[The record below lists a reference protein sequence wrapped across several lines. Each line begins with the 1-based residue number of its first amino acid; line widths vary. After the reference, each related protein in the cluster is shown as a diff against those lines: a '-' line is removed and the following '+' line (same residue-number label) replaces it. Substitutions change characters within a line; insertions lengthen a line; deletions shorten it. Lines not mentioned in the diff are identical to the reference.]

1 MIFNNVINHLKLWCA
16 DKHEAYQK
24 NYTNYGGVL
33 YVGYSVAG
41 ELSFKLSTLI
51 DKPFASIEDLKKEIL
66 GMIDV
71 HYNPSVL
78 KPVNGVAKHIIEK
91 INREFCEYLDEV
103 ISKSD
108 TLKPADIP
116 YNRMIVGDEA
126 KELIA
131 KFRSV
136 WGYVNTACWF
146 PLMGEEPEEISE
158 KFFVMFDYL
167 EPHLKELEAILGLPQ
182 THIYGY
188 GESYFEP
195 ESCLETSEL
204 IEFGGGESIYTDKDF
219 SWAIYFSHEYTV
231 AFAGKIVPKVKKL
244 LSAYEEHWDK
254 FEWDW
259 IEEK

>member
-1 MIFNNVINHLKLWCA
+1 MVFNNVINHLKLWCA

-24 NYTNYGGVL
+24 NYTNYGGVM
-33 YVGYSVAG
+33 YVGYTVAN

-51 DKPFASIEDLKKEIL
+51 DKPFASVEDLKKEIL
-66 GMIDV
+66 STIDV
-71 HYNPSVL
+71 HYEQATL
-78 KPVNGVAKHIIEK
+78 EPVNAVAKHIIDK
-91 INREFCEYLDEV
+91 INKEFCAYLEEV
-103 ISKSD
+103 ISKAD
-108 TLKPADIP
+108 DLEHADIP

-146 PLMGEEPEEISE
+146 PLMGDEPEEIGD

-188 GESYFEP
+188 GESFFRS
-195 ESCLETSEL
+195 ESCMESVELLE
-204 IEFGGGESIYTDKDF
+204 FCGGESIYTDKDF
-219 SWAIYFSHEYTV
+219 SWAIYFSHEDTV
-231 AFAGKIVPKVKKL
+231 AFAGMIVPKVKEL
-244 LSAYEEHWDK
+244 LIEEKEHWDK
-254 FEWDW
+254 FEWNW